1 MFLVNI
7 NDINENITSSVR
19 LFTDNCVI
27 YKTITSP
34 QDSEQ
39 LQEDLHKLILCELTQ
54 KWQMKIN
61 VDKCA
66 VLRCTR
72 SLNPIQY
79 TYTLSNCSLSLN
91 NYKSCTYLGVTFHFD
106 NTMSWS
112 SHILYKQ

>member
-1 MFLVNI
+1 MFLVYI

-19 LFTDNCVI
+19 LFANDCII
-27 YKTITSP
+27 YKTIISP

-39 LQEDLHKLILCELTQ
+39 LQEDLHKICEC
-54 KWQMKIN
+54 MDSEMAD

-79 TYTLSNCSLSLN
+79 IYILSN
-91 NYKSCTYLGVTFHFD
+91 
-106 NTMSWS
+106 
-112 SHILYKQ
+112 